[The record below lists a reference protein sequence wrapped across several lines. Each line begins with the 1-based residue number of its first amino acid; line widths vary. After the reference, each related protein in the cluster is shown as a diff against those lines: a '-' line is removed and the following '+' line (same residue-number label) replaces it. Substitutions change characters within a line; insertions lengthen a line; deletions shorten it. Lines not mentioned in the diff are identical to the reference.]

1 MRFSFLFHEPIEDLD
16 EIDRRMGLL
25 AGLGYDG
32 VELSAF
38 PPPTSPVESV
48 AALAEKHRLPVV
60 SMLSGWSYS
69 AEGRCLSSPDDG
81 VRDRAASRLIDYVEQ
96 AAG

>member
-1 MRFSFLFHEPIEDLD
+1 MRFSFLFYEPIEDLD
-16 EIDRRMGLL
+16 ELDRRMGLL

-38 PPPTSPVESV
+38 HPLPYPVDSV

-60 SMLSGWSYS
+60 SMLSGGPTWPKAS
-69 AEGRCLSSPDDG
+69 AFRAPTTV
-81 VRDRAASRLIDYVEQ
+81 VRDRAV
-96 AAG
+96 AA